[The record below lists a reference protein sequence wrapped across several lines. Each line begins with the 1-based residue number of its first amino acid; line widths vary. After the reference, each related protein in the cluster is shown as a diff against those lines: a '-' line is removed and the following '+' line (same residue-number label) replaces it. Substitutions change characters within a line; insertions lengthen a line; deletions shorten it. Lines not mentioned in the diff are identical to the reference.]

1 MAVFYKYCQIFKYFF
16 EGQFPLKMW
25 NHFDN
30 SYERTNNRVEGDNNK
45 MKLFCG
51 AVNPNI
57 DEAVRLLQQFDAK
70 SSDKYRNA
78 KKSTARPPYKA
89 PDQQKRDANFKQ
101 LKVLLI
107 DGSISLKVYIDRIV
121 DLYKFEPKKKYVED
135 LEDTD
140 DSDAT
145 EDEDDESEEDP
156 IPIASSDE
164 EMDTASQAST
174 SQFITC
180 RPLPLIGTQA
190 TTSSE
195 VNDGKI
201 ACDECGKRYTK
212 RGMNIHKA
220 VQK

>member
-1 MAVFYKYCQIFKYFF
+1 MLIF
-16 EGQFPLKMW
+16 
-25 NHFDN
+25 
-30 SYERTNNRVEGDNNK
+30 
-45 MKLFCG
+45 
-51 AVNPNI
+51 
-57 DEAVRLLQQFDAK
+57 
-70 SSDKYRNA
+70 
-78 KKSTARPPYKA
+78 
-89 PDQQKRDANFKQ
+89 
-101 LKVLLI
+101 
-107 DGSISLKVYIDRIV
+107 
-121 DLYKFEPKKKYVED
+121 KFEPKTKYVED

-140 DSDAT
+140 ESDAT
-145 EDEDDESEEDP
+145 EDEDDEGEESDEEDP
-156 IPIASSDE
+156 ITIASSDE

-195 VNDGKI
+195 VDDGKI